1 MRIALVAEDY
11 YPQLGGVPEHV
22 HNQALQLLAW
32 GHAVTVVTSKMAGA
46 GPDPDFVRRVGTSRV
61 IYANGGV
68 ARITTGWRLGRQL
81 ERVFDAGQ
89 FDVIHV
95 HGGLNPVFGI
105 LAPQAAIRL
114 GIPVVATFHTWFER
128 SLGYAV
134 FRRPLQRLLDGHA
147 AAIAV
152 SEPVVDVLLRYFR
165 ADWEILPN
173 GVDTN
178 FFQPNG
184 RHPEDALAHGP
195 RLLFLG
201 RIEPRNGLGTVLD
214 ALPRILERFP
224 DTRLTV
230 AGDGPWAGHYRRRA
244 RAFGSNVEFVG
255 QVFADRPAY
264 YGSADLYLAP
274 TRIASF
280 GVTLLEAMAC
290 GTPMIL
296 ADNHGY
302 RAVVGEGSEA
312 VLLPA
317 DDPTAWA
324 DTAIQLL
331 ADPARRA
338 AMSAAGRA
346 KAAEFAWPIVAQRE
360 LDVYE
365 RITRLTPSSAAV

>member
-32 GHAVTVVTSKMAGA
+32 GHEVTVVTSKMAGA
-46 GPDPDFVRRVGTSRV
+46 GPDPAFVRRVGTSRV

-81 ERVFDAGQ
+81 EAVFREGR
-89 FDVIHV
+89 FDVVHV

-114 GIPVVATFHTWFER
+114 DIPVVATFHTWFER

-147 AAIAV
+147 ATIAV
-152 SEPVVDVLLRYFR
+152 SQPVVDVLSRYFR
-165 ADWEILPN
+165 ADWEIIPN
-173 GVDTN
+173 GVDTD

-184 RHPEDALAHGP
+184 RRPDDALASGP

-214 ALPRILERFP
+214 AMPRILEHFP
-224 DTRLTV
+224 RTRLII

-244 RAFGSNVEFVG
+244 RAFGASVEFTG
-255 QVFADRPAY
+255 QVFAERPAC
-264 YGSADLYLAP
+264 YGSVDVYLAP

-302 RAVVGEGSEA
+302 RAVVGDGREA

-317 DDPTAWA
+317 DDAAAWA
-324 DTAIQLL
+324 DAVIRLL
-331 ADPARRA
+331 GDPARRA

-346 KAAEFAWPIVAQRE
+346 KAASFAWPLVAQRE
-360 LDVYE
+360 LEVYE
-365 RITRLTPSSAAV
+365 RVTKLTPSSAAV

>member
-32 GHAVTVVTSKMAGA
+32 GHAVTVVTSQMAGA

>member
-22 HNQALQLLAW
+22 HNQALQLSAW

-46 GPDPDFVRRVGTSRV
+46 GPDPEFVRRVGTSRV

-68 ARITTGWRLGRQL
+68 ARITTGWRLGRRL
-81 ERVFDAGQ
+81 EHVFRDGG
-89 FDVIHV
+89 FDVVHV

-147 AAIAV
+147 ATIAV
-152 SEPVVDVLLRYFR
+152 SAPVVDVLSRYFR
-165 ADWEILPN
+165 ADWEIIPN

-184 RHPEDALAHGP
+184 RRPADALATGP

-214 ALPRILERFP
+214 AMPRILERFP

-244 RAFGSNVEFVG
+244 RPLGTSVEFVG
-255 QVFADRPAY
+255 QVFADRPSY
-264 YGSADLYLAP
+264 YGAADLYLAP

-290 GTPMIL
+290 GTPMML

-302 RAVVGEGSEA
+302 RAVVGDGTEA
-312 VLLPA
+312 VLLPT
-317 DDPTAWA
+317 DDAGAWA
-324 DTAIQLL
+324 DTAIALL
-331 ADPARRA
+331 ADPERRA

-346 KAAEFAWPIVAQRE
+346 KAAEFAWPIVAERE
-360 LDVYE
+360 LEVYE
-365 RITRLTPSSAAV
+365 RVTRLTPSSVAV

>member
-22 HNQALQLLAW
+22 HNQALQLLES

-128 SLGYAV
+128 SFGYAV

-147 AAIAV
+147 ATIAV
-152 SEPVVDVLLRYFR
+152 SEPVVDVLSRYFR

-317 DDPTAWA
+317 DDATAWA
-324 DTAIQLL
+324 DAAIQLL

>member
-1 MRIALVAEDY
+1 M
-11 YPQLGGVPEHV
+11 PEHV

-32 GHAVTVVTSKMAGA
+32 GHAVTVVTSRMAGA
-46 GPDPDFVRRVGTSRV
+46 GPDPEFVRCVGTSRV

-81 ERVFDAGQ
+81 EHVFREGR
-89 FDVIHV
+89 FDVVHV

-128 SLGYAV
+128 SLGYTV
-134 FRRPLQRLLDGHA
+134 FRRPLQRLLDRHA
-147 AAIAV
+147 ATIAV
-152 SEPVVDVLLRYFR
+152 SAPVVDVLSRYFR
-165 ADWEILPN
+165 ADWEIIPN
-173 GVDTN
+173 GVDTD

-184 RHPEDALAHGP
+184 RRPGDALATGP

-201 RIEPRNGLGTVLD
+201 RIEPRNGLGLVLD
-214 ALPRILERFP
+214 AMPRILEHFP
-224 DTRLTV
+224 NTRLTV

-244 RAFGSNVEFVG
+244 RPLGASVEFAG
-255 QVFADRPAY
+255 EVFADRPWY

-302 RAVVGEGSEA
+302 RAVVDDGTEA
-312 VLLPA
+312 VLLPPDNA
-317 DDPTAWA
+317 AAWA
-324 DTAIQLL
+324 DTAIGLL

-338 AMSAAGRA
+338 AMSEAGCA

-360 LDVYE
+360 LEVYE
-365 RITRLTPSSAAV
+365 RVTRLTPEVTAAST

>member
-22 HNQALQLLAW
+22 HNQALQLLEW

-46 GPDPDFVRRVGTSRV
+46 GPDPEFVQRVGTSRV

-81 ERVFDAGQ
+81 ETVFRDGR
-89 FDVIHV
+89 FDVVHV

-134 FRRPLQRLLDGHA
+134 FRRPLQHLLDGHA
-147 AAIAV
+147 ATIAV
-152 SEPVVDVLLRYFR
+152 SAPVVDVLSRYFR
-165 ADWEILPN
+165 ADWEIIPN
-173 GVDTN
+173 GVNTE

-184 RHPEDALAHGP
+184 RRPGDALATGP

-230 AGDGPWAGHYRRRA
+230 AGDGPWGGHYRRRA
-244 RAFGSNVEFVG
+244 RQFGNSVEFVG
-255 QVFADRPAY
+255 EVFADRPVY
-264 YGSADLYLAP
+264 YGAADLYLAP

-302 RAVVGEGSEA
+302 RAVVGDGTEA

-317 DDPTAWA
+317 DDASAWA
-324 DTAIQLL
+324 DTAMQLL

-338 AMSAAGRA
+338 AMSEAGRA

-360 LDVYE
+360 LEVYE
-365 RITRLTPSSAAV
+365 RVTNLTPSSAVA

>member
-22 HNQALQLLAW
+22 HNQALQLLEW

-46 GPDPDFVRRVGTSRV
+46 GPDPDFVQRVGTSRV

-81 ERVFDAGQ
+81 ENAFRAGR
-89 FDVIHV
+89 FDVVHV

-105 LAPQAAIRL
+105 LAPQAAIRA

-147 AAIAV
+147 ATIAV
-152 SEPVVDVLLRYFR
+152 SAPVVDVLSRYFR
-165 ADWEILPN
+165 ADWEIIPN
-173 GVDTN
+173 GVDTD
-178 FFQPNG
+178 FFRPNG
-184 RHPEDALAHGP
+184 RRPGDALATGP

-214 ALPRILERFP
+214 AMPRILERFP

-244 RAFGSNVEFVG
+244 RSLGRSVEFVG
-255 QVFADRPAY
+255 QVFADRPSY
-264 YGSADLYLAP
+264 YGGADLYLAP

-302 RAVVGEGSEA
+302 RAVVGDGSEA

-317 DDPTAWA
+317 DDAAQWA
-324 DTAIQLL
+324 DTAIALL
-331 ADPARRA
+331 ADPERRA
-338 AMSAAGRA
+338 AMSAAVCA
-346 KAAEFAWPIVAQRE
+346 MAAEFAWPIVAQRE

-365 RITRLTPSSAAV
+365 RVTRLTPSSAAI

>member
-11 YPQLGGVPEHV
+11 YPQLGGVQEHV
-22 HNQALQLLAW
+22 HNQALQLLEW
-32 GHAVTVVTSKMAGA
+32 GHDVTVVTSKMAGA
-46 GPDPDFVRRVGTSRV
+46 GRDPAFVRRVGTSHA

-81 ERVFDAGQ
+81 ENVFREERC
-89 FDVIHV
+89 DVVHV
-95 HGGLNPVFGI
+95 HGGLSPVFGI

-114 GIPVVATFHTWFER
+114 GIPVVATFHSWFDR
-128 SLGYAV
+128 SLGYSV
-134 FRRPLQRLLDGHA
+134 FRRPLQRLLDRHA
-147 AAIAV
+147 ATIAV
-152 SEPVVDVLLRYFR
+152 SQPVVDVLSRYFR
-165 ADWEILPN
+165 ADWEIIPN
-173 GVDTN
+173 GVDTG

-184 RHPEDALAHGP
+184 RRPGDALTSGP

-214 ALPRILERFP
+214 AMPRILQHFP
-224 DTRLTV
+224 KTHLIV
-230 AGDGPWAGHYRRRA
+230 AGDGPWASHYRRRA
-244 RAFGSNVEFVG
+244 RPLGASVEFVG
-255 QVFADRPAY
+255 EVFAERPSC
-264 YGSADLYLAP
+264 YGSVDLYLAP

-302 RAVVGEGSEA
+302 RAVVGDGSEA

-317 DDPTAWA
+317 DDAAAWA

-331 ADPARRA
+331 SDPARRA
-338 AMSAAGRA
+338 AMSEAGRA

-360 LDVYE
+360 LEVYE
-365 RITRLTPSSAAV
+365 RVTSGTPAEVPA